1 MRKTTRKATDYLSA
15 GDWVRVPDSI
25 PAPILYSAETPNGAT
40 VREGQ
45 IEERFVTGGVS
56 VRFGSK
62 TWDYSNREALQ
73 FSRIHPF

>member
-1 MRKTTRKATDYLSA
+1 MSKTTRKATDYLSA

-25 PAPILYSAETPNGAT
+25 PAPILYSTETPNGAT

-45 IEERFVTGGVS
+45 VEDRFVQGGVS

-62 TWDYSNREALQ
+62 TWDYSNKEALQ